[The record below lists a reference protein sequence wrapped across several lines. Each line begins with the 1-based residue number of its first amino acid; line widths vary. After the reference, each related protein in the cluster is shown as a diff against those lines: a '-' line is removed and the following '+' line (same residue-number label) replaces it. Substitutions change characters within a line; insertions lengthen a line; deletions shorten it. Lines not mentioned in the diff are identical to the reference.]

1 MNSTKDKKESNK
13 SGLRQKNSQQLPQ
26 TAITVYNMP
35 GQNRVFLPTVPRIPD
50 DDDSIVNGSTVS
62 EVGFSE
68 TVRLKCL
75 GHSIAAYN
83 LRSRRKGR
91 SLPMYVRGGC
101 SMGETFS
108 QMIPIIVSLPTVNN
122 TITIDPVLPRRMLDF
137 VTASSG
143 YEFIRAQV
151 VWVVHIPSP
160 LGTALILRAWA
171 PELDA
176 TTETR
181 GVRWKPQANTAIA
194 FKMDWSSDIPFVRNT
209 QTLTAVRDGQSGL
222 SLKIQC
228 VEDNSTDAVNTPLTA
243 TVWCCVYNVTMS
255 GQRNF
260 TEADRGALLALN
272 FKPQATP

>member
-1 MNSTKDKKESNK
+1 MNSTKDKKK
-13 SGLRQKNSQQLPQ
+13 SSKPGLRQSNSQQLPQ

-35 GQNRVFLPTVPRIPD
+35 GQNRVFLPTVPRTPE
-50 DDDSIVNGSTVS
+50 DDDSIESGSTVS

-68 TVRLKCL
+68 IVRLKCL
-75 GHSIAAYN
+75 GHTIAAYN

-91 SLPMYVRGGC
+91 SLPMYIRGGC
-101 SMGETFS
+101 SIGETFS

-122 TITIDPVLPRRMLDF
+122 VITIDPVLPRRMLDF

-181 GVRWKPQANTAIA
+181 GVRWKPQSNTAIA

-228 VEDNSTDAVNTPLTA
+228 VEDNSTEAVNTPLTA

-272 FKPQATP
+272 FKPQSTP